1 MDAISGHELLIFIDA
16 FSSYNQIW
24 MAPEDEKKI
33 TFITDWDLF
42 YYKAIP
48 FSSKNAGT
56 TYQQLVNKIFKKQ
69 IGRNI
74 EVYMDDLLV
83 KSLTSGDHIVDLRET
98 FNTLRKYQMKLNSV
112 KYIFKVTFR
121 KFLGFM
127 VLCKGIEANP
137 KKIKTIQEMILRGPQ
152 KMSST

>member
-1 MDAISGHELLIFIDA
+1 
-16 FSSYNQIW
+16 
-24 MAPEDEKKI
+24 
-33 TFITDWDLF
+33 
-42 YYKAIP
+42 
-48 FSSKNAGT
+48 
-56 TYQQLVNKIFKKQ
+56 
-69 IGRNI
+69 
-74 EVYMDDLLV
+74 MDDLLV

-137 KKIKTIQEMILRGPQ
+137 KKIKTIQ
-152 KMSST
+152 KMNPPRSTKDV